1 MRIRSFQSLGAVAV
15 VALCAAAASAQAPIV
30 LPQASPRAQIS
41 QTVGATEI
49 TISYHRP
56 AVNKRKV
63 WGELVPWKQVWRAGA
78 NENTTITFGTPVTV
92 EGKTL
97 AAGTYGIHMFLTSET
112 DAEVAFSTQH
122 QAWGSFSYD
131 AKEDAARVA
140 VHPRP
145 APFEE
150 RLSYRFDD
158 PTDNEVTA
166 VLHWEKLEVPFK
178 IGVDTKAVMLASMR
192 DQLRGLPRFSWQGWN
207 QAAGYSVRA
216 ELGNWDEA
224 LGWAD
229 ESIRLNE
236 NFTNLRTKAALLEK
250 KGDTKTAAAL
260 RDKSLKL
267 ATEADMNQ
275 YGYTLLGQK
284 KYDEAIA
291 AFKGNTTKYPQS
303 WNAYDSLAEGYA
315 NKGDKKLA
323 VDFYSKALSMAPES
337 QKQRINDA
345 IAKLKTS

>member
-1 MRIRSFQSLGAVAV
+1 MRIPSLRSLGAPAV
-15 VALCAAAASAQAPIV
+15 LALCAAGAMAQAPIV
-30 LPQASPRAQIS
+30 LPQASPKAQVS

-63 WGELVPWKQVWRAGA
+63 WGELVPLKQVWRAGA
-78 NENTTITFGTPVTV
+78 NENTTITFSSPVTV
-92 EGKTL
+92 EGKPL
-97 AAGTYGIHMFLTSET
+97 AAGTYGIHMFAATES
-112 DAEVAFSTQH
+112 DWEVAFSTQH

-131 AKEDAARVA
+131 PKEDAARVA
-140 VHPRP
+140 VHSRP

-158 PTDNEVTA
+158 PTDNEVIA

-178 IGVDTKAVMLASMR
+178 IAVDTKAVMLGSIR

-207 QAAGYSVRA
+207 QAAAYALRA
-216 ELGNWDEA
+216 DLGNWDEA
-224 LGWAD
+224 LGWSD
-229 ESIRLNE
+229 QSIGINE

-250 KGDTKTAAAL
+250 KGDAKTAAAL
-260 RDKSLKL
+260 RDRSMKI
-267 ATEADMNQ
+267 ATEADMNA
-275 YGYTLLGQK
+275 YGYNLLGQK

-291 AFKGNTTKYPQS
+291 VFKSNTTKYPQS

-315 NKGDKKLA
+315 NKGEKKLA
-323 VDFYSKALSMAPES
+323 LDLYTKALSMAPES

-345 IAKLKTS
+345 IAKLKA

>member
-1 MRIRSFQSLGAVAV
+1 MRTATLKALASSAVLALG
-15 VALCAAAASAQAPIV
+15 AAAAVGQVPIV
-30 LPQASPRAQIS
+30 VPQASPKAQIS
-41 QTVGATEI
+41 QTVGGTEI

-78 NENTTITFGTPVTV
+78 NENTTITFDSPVTV

-97 AAGTYGIHMFLTSET
+97 AAGTYGVHMFPAEG
-112 DAEVAFSTQH
+112 DWEVAFSNQH

-131 AKEDAARVA
+131 AKEDAARVT

-158 PTDNEVTA
+158 PTDNDVTA
-166 VLHWEKLEVPFK
+166 VLHWEKLEVPIK
-178 IGVDTKAVMLASMR
+178 IGVDTKAVMLANVR

-207 QAAGYSVRA
+207 SAAAYALRSD
-216 ELGNWDEA
+216 LGNWDEA
-224 LGWAD
+224 IGWSD
-229 ESIRLNE
+229 QSIGLNE
-236 NFTNLRTKAALLEK
+236 NFANLRVKAGLLEK
-250 KGDTKTAAAL
+250 KGDAKAAAGL
-260 RDKSLKL
+260 RDRSLKI
-267 ATEADMNQ
+267 ATEADMNL
-275 YGYTLLGQK
+275 YGYQLLGQK

-291 AFKGNTTKYPQS
+291 VFRGNTSRYAQS

-315 NKGDKKLA
+315 TKGDKKLA
-323 VDFYSKALSMAPES
+323 IDFYSKALAMAPEN
-337 QKQRINDA
+337 QKKRINEA
-345 IAKLKTS
+345 IAKLRA

>member
-1 MRIRSFQSLGAVAV
+1 MRIRTLPSLGAAV
-15 VALCAAAASAQAPIV
+15 LVALCAAAASAQAPIV
-30 LPQASPRAQIS
+30 LPQASPKAEIS
-41 QTVGATEI
+41 QTVGGTEI

-78 NENTTITFGTPVTV
+78 NENTTITFSTPVTV

-158 PTDNEVTA
+158 PTDNGVTA
-166 VLHWEKLEVPFK
+166 VLHWEKLEVPFQ
-178 IGVDTKAVMLASMR
+178 IGVDTKAVMLANIR

-207 QAAGYSVRA
+207 QAAAYSVRTD
-216 ELGNWDEA
+216 LGNWDEA
-224 LGWAD
+224 LTWSD

-236 NFTNLRTKAALLEK
+236 NFNNLRTKAALLEK

-260 RDKSLKL
+260 RDKSLKI

-275 YGYTLLGQK
+275 YGYNLLGQK

-291 AFKGNTTKYPQS
+291 AFKSNTTKYPQS

-315 NKGDKKLA
+315 TKGDKKLA
-323 VDFYSKALSMAPES
+323 LDYYSKALAMAPDS

>member
-1 MRIRSFQSLGAVAV
+1 MRIRTLPSLGAAALL
-15 VALCAAAASAQAPIV
+15 ALCAAAASAQAPIV
-30 LPQASPRAQIS
+30 LPQASPKAQIS

-112 DAEVAFSTQH
+112 DAEVAFSNQH

-158 PTDNEVTA
+158 PTDNGVTA
-166 VLHWEKLEVPFK
+166 VLHWEKLEVPFQ
-178 IGVDTKAVMLASMR
+178 IGVDTKAVMVASVR

-207 QAAGYSVRA
+207 QAAAYALRA
-216 ELGNWDEA
+216 DLGNLDEA
-224 LGWAD
+224 LGWSD

-236 NFTNLRTKAALLEK
+236 NFTNLRTKAGLLEK

-260 RDKSLKL
+260 RDKSLKM

-275 YGYTLLGQK
+275 YGYNLLGQK

-291 AFKGNTTKYPQS
+291 VFKGNTTKYPQS

-323 VDFYSKALSMAPES
+323 LDNYSKALAMAPES

-345 IAKLKTS
+345 IAKLKA